1 MCDSFLALAINGLS
15 LALNL
20 VMMAT
25 GMGAAVTL

>member
-1 MCDSFLALAINGLS
+1 MCDSFLALAIIGLG

-20 VMMAT
+20 VMMAR

>member
-1 MCDSFLALAINGLS
+1 MCDSYLALTINGLG

-25 GMGAAVTL
+25 GMGVAVKL